1 MDNNFQVDT
10 SKQVKKDFLKKKQ
23 KFLWVS
29 HFCSQV
35 LKQ

>member
-10 SKQVKKDFLKKKQ
+10 SKQVKKDFLKKQ

-29 HFCSQV
+29 HFCSQL